1 MTGLVSL
8 GCLKHTVH
16 FYEKVCEILGPTME
30 ATTSTHT
37 AKVYPGSYIL
47 ICPHFRYH
55 SQSPISFRTC
65 NCQHC
70 YLLLIHKPWLSSC
83 PVLTEE
89 SIVQPRNLETR
100 YQELGSP
107 SWDLLE
113 EWGPVWQSQKDPMPP
128 AVFLGLDLPTLS
140 LINFFLSN
148 SSISSQRILKQT
160 ARFNQMLI
168 SLKRWLIVSS

>member
-1 MTGLVSL
+1 MWNIRPHYGSHDKYPYSKSIPRLV
-8 GCLKHTVH
+8 H
-16 FYEKVCEILGPTME
+16 
-30 ATTSTHT
+30 
-37 AKVYPGSYIL
+37 SYL
-47 ICPHFRYH
+47 SPLPLP
-55 SQSPISFRTC
+55 QSKPYFLSHL
-65 NCQHC
+65 QLSA
-70 YLLLIHKPWLSSC
+70 LLLAPYTRALMSSC

-160 ARFNQMLI
+160 ARFNQMPI